1 LEDIKLQDVAAER
14 AVLGGIYQH
23 GSDAYLDV
31 ADILDADT
39 FTVDSHAAFYK
50 CFEYIL
56 KDEKCGKL
64 DLPSIYSTA
73 SNLGLSKIIDN
84 KDDRQLLRS
93 IKNFTIELSNIR
105 KMAGKIQ
112 KLRIG
117 RLLHSQLLNSAENIQ
132 KITGDEKI
140 SQILGIAEKPIFDLS
155 SLLNNT
161 LDGPKLMGEGL
172 KDYYNYLVQNPVK
185 QVGISSG
192 LPYYD
197 KSIGGGFR
205 RKTVNVMGARPK
217 TGKTMLADN
226 VGYYVACQGIPVLN
240 GDSEMGQEDH
250 WNRIL
255 ANISGVSIDD
265 IESGQFV
272 NNEEHDIKV
281 KEAVKKLQSIPY
293 HYISIAGQDFEDTI
307 SMMRRWITRY
317 VGFEENGLCKPC
329 LIIYDYLKLL
339 SGDGL
344 SRDIKEYQMLG
355 FQMTTLHNFMVKY
368 GASSLLFIQLNRD
381 GITKEDTSAASG
393 SDRIIWLCSNF
404 SIFKKKSPE
413 EIAEERAAGLTNC
426 GTRKIMS
433 IAARHGEGLEDGD
446 YINIKTDYRYGRIV
460 ENKTRK
466 TLETGF
472 NSDNDNVQF

>member
-1 LEDIKLQDVAAER
+1 MQDVAAER

-56 KDEKCGKL
+56 KDEKGGKL

-93 IKNFTIELSNIR
+93 IKNFTIELPNIR

-172 KDYYNYLVQNPVK
+172 KDYYNYLVKNPVK
-185 QVGISSG
+185 QVGISTG
-192 LPYYD
+192 LPCYD
-197 KSIGGGFR
+197 KAIGGGLR
-205 RKTVNVMGARPK
+205 RKTVNVMAARPK
-217 TGKTMLADN
+217 AGKTITADN
-226 VGYYVACQGIPVLN
+226 VGYHIASQGIPVLN
-240 GDSEMGQEDH
+240 CDSEMGQEDH

-255 ANISGVSIDD
+255 ANISNVTIDD
-265 IESGQFV
+265 IESGQFA
-272 NNEEHDIKV
+272 HDEQKDL
-281 KEAVKKLQSIPY
+281 AVSAAIKKLESVPY
-293 HYISIAGQDFEDTI
+293 HYISISGQDFEDTVSI
-307 SMMRRWITRY
+307 MRRWIARY

-329 LIIYDYLKLL
+329 VIIYDYLKLM
-339 SGDGL
+339 SGEGL
-344 SRDIKEYQMLG
+344 SRDLKEYQMLG

-368 GASSLLFIQLNRD
+368 GAASLLFMQLNRD

-426 GTRKIMS
+426 GTRKIIT